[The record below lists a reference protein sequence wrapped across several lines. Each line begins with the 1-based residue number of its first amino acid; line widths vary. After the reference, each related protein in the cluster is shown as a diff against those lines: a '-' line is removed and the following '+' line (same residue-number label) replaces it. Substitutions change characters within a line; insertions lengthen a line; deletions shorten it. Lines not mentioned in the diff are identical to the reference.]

1 MPMKKSS
8 LIVALAAVLTLGAA
22 SIAQDTPTVVVD
34 PTIATM
40 TNEQLVD
47 ARQQA
52 MEDNG
57 RTLRGAQSAT
67 GEQAVAAATIL
78 LQNFTNLPEMF
89 KEGSIVGDSKA
100 LPLIWENWEDF
111 KARFDHDAEAAARML
126 AAAQSGDTAA
136 YGAAFQEIGQSCGG
150 CHMTY
155 RGR

>member
-1 MPMKKSS
+1 
-8 LIVALAAVLTLGAA
+8 VA
-22 SIAQDTPTVVVD
+22 IAQTTVVVD
-34 PTIATM
+34 PAIATM

-57 RTLRGAQSAT
+57 RTLRGAQNAT
-67 GEQAVAAATIL
+67 GEQAMAAATTL
-78 LQNFTNLPEMF
+78 LQNFTNLPALF

-100 LPLIWENWEDF
+100 LPLIWENWDDF
-111 KARFDHDAEAAARML
+111 KARFDHDAEAAAKML

-136 YGAAFQEIGQSCGG
+136 YGAAIQEIGQSCGA